1 MMNNDIIILRSVYGK
16 VGQKYYITPCKDP
29 VTGRYPDCI
38 RPINSNGDMILSEKD
53 KEFGAILY
61 PEDRVFIVEDGTQ
74 LDLRDPWQK
83 AQWEA
88 IKHAPIIVQSRNA
101 RDSKG
106 NLLIDG
112 AKGQGL
118 GQFRARYGV
127 GELYIENPGIET
139 ATRVN
144 RNKLIHDAESWI
156 YNDERGA
163 EGRVT
168 KAKLLGKNMRNMS
181 DNDVL
186 EFLIEIAKKD
196 PQKIINLYTGTDTA
210 LRITVIDA
218 KEKHVIVSK
227 NKVYMYGDIVLGTT
241 DDAVITFLGQP
252 KNAKLLELITRET
265 YPELESKKEKKGKKS
280 DISE

>member
-1 MMNNDIIILRSVYGK
+1 MMNSDIIILRSVYGK

-29 VTGRYPDCI
+29 VTGRFPDCI
-38 RPINSNGDMILSEKD
+38 RPVNSNGDMILSEKD
-53 KEFGAILY
+53 KEHGTIVY
-61 PEDRVFIVEDGTQ
+61 PETKVFIIEDGTQ
-74 LDLRDPWQK
+74 FDLKDPWQK

-88 IKHAPIIVQSRNA
+88 IKNAPIIVASRDA

-127 GELYIENPGIET
+127 GELYIENPGVET
-139 ATRVN
+139 ASRVN
-144 RNKLIHDAESWI
+144 RNKLIHEAESWV

-163 EGRVT
+163 EGRLT

-181 DNDVL
+181 DNDVV
-186 EFLIEIAKKD
+186 EFLIEIAKRD
-196 PQKIINLYTGTDTA
+196 PNKIINLYTGTDTA
-210 LRITVIDA
+210 LRIVVIDA
-218 KEKHVIVSK
+218 KERHVIISK

-241 DDAVITFLGQP
+241 DDSVITFLSQS
-252 KNAKLLELITRET
+252 KNAKLLELITRDT
-265 YPELESKKEKKGKKS
+265 YPELESKKEKKDKVDKK
-280 DISE
+280 